1 MDSNSGKFCPVC
13 RYKNEPT
20 AMVCAYCG
28 APLEYSQ
35 ESPTTTRRVNSM
47 EEGTTVLP
55 QVGEEALKKTFKPP
69 EEGIAIYIKDYAEPV
84 VILKEGEF
92 ILGRRVNEA
101 VEQAFVDL
109 KPFGGYE
116 NGVSRRH
123 AMIRRTDHGYEILD
137 LGSSNGT
144 WMNKKRLVPAQPY
157 LLENGAQVYLGRL
170 QIFLIYQ
177 EMATKT

>member
-20 AMVCAYCG
+20 ATVCAYCG
-28 APLEYSQ
+28 SPLEYSQ
-35 ESPTTTRRVNSM
+35 VSPTTTRRVNRK
-47 EEGTTVLP
+47 EEEATVLP
-55 QVGEEALKKTFKPP
+55 QAVEEALKKTFNPP
-69 EEGIAIYIKDYAEPV
+69 EEGIAIYVKDYAAPV
-84 VILKEGEF
+84 ETLKLDEF
-92 ILGRRVNEA
+92 ILGRHVSDE

-123 AMIRRTDHGYEILD
+123 ARIRRTDHGFEILD

-144 WMNKKRLVPAQPY
+144 WMNKKRLVPDQPY
-157 LLENGAQVYLGRL
+157 LLENGAQVFLGRL
-170 QIFLIYQ
+170 QIFVIFQ
-177 EMATKT
+177 EMAAKT

>member
-1 MDSNSGKFCPVC
+1 MDSISGKFCPVC
-13 RYKNEPT
+13 RNKNEPT
-20 AMVCAYCG
+20 ATVCAYCG
-28 APLEYSQ
+28 SPLEYGQ
-35 ESPTTTRRVNSM
+35 ASPTTTRRVNGK

-55 QVGEEALKKTFKPP
+55 QVDEEALKKIFQPP
-69 EEGIAIYIKDYAEPV
+69 EEGIAIYVKDYAGPV
-84 VILKEGEF
+84 ETLKEDEF
-92 ILGRRVNEA
+92 ILGRHVNEE

-123 AMIRRTDHGYEILD
+123 ALIRRTDQGYEILD

-144 WMNKKRLVPAQPY
+144 WMNKKRLIPDQPY
-157 LLENGAQVYLGRL
+157 LLENSALVHLGRL

-177 EMATKT
+177 EVAAKT